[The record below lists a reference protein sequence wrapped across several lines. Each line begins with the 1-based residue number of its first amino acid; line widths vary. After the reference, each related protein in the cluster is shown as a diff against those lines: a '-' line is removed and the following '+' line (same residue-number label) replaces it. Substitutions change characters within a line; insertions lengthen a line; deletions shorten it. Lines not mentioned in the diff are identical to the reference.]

1 MDLVKYYEINY
12 YEIKLK
18 FRKYIKY
25 KIREIINERTKF

>member
-1 MDLVKYYEINY
+1 MNVVKYYEINY

-25 KIREIINERTKF
+25 KIHEIRNEHTKF